1 MRTGPV
7 RVAYSFGMPSEQV
20 PASAASMLP
29 EQAERGRWGAAGGA
43 ESLSAYVSGAAAQRL
58 ARDEGLAALE
68 QLMGGPPADADAIA
82 WARRALGIRARATT

>member
-1 MRTGPV
+1 MP
-7 RVAYSFGMPSEQV
+7 MPSEQV
-20 PASAASMLP
+20 TASAASTLP
-29 EQAERGRWGAAGGA
+29 DQAERGRAGRA

-58 ARDEGLAALE
+58 ARDEGLAVLE

>member
-20 PASAASMLP
+20 TASASSTVP
-29 EQAERGRWGAAGGA
+29 EQAKRGRAGGA

-58 ARDEGLAALE
+58 ARDEGLAILE
-68 QLMGGPPADADAIA
+68 QLMGGPPTDADAIA
-82 WARRALGIRARATT
+82 WACRALGIRARATT